1 MHFRLIGSFKE
12 GLVILMTE
20 TLRLRRLAIM
30 PTLKCTLNCKL
41 CSNYMPFFRNS
52 EKHVGVEELKADI
65 DGIFRLIDFTEW
77 LQFIGGEVFMRKDLS
92 PIYQYC
98 LEEYSEQ
105 FDKLIFITNATVLP
119 CKDDIIVFKEYGDR
133 INIQVSDY
141 GIYSCKRKELCDLF
155 DENKIP
161 YIVKNYHGDF
171 QYCGGWVDNTHFY
184 DRGKS
189 QEDLEK
195 QFSRCGQVAIENF
208 HMYRGILHGCARS
221 LLASRLGKV
230 IPARR
235 DFVDIHDQT
244 MSDEEK
250 RDIIR
255 HFNDHP
261 RVSCKSCVSFNE
273 DIERFPAAEQ
283 LGE

>member
-1 MHFRLIGSFKE
+1 MENPLI
-12 GLVILMTE
+12 
-20 TLRLRRLAIM
+20 LRRLAIM

-41 CSNYMPFFRNS
+41 CSNYIPLFRNS
-52 EKHVGVEELKADI
+52 EHHVELDELKADI
-65 DGIFRLIDFTEW
+65 DGIFRLIDFIEW
-77 LQFIGGEVFMRKDLS
+77 LQFIGGEVFMRKDLW

-98 LEEYSEQ
+98 LKEYSEK
-105 FDKLIFITNATVLP
+105 FHKLILITNATVLP
-119 CKDDIIVFKEYGDR
+119 CKEDITVFKKYGDR
-133 INIQVSDY
+133 IEIQVSDY
-141 GIYSCKRKELCDLF
+141 GVYSCKLKELCDLF

-161 YIVKNYHGDF
+161 YIVKSYHGAL
-171 QYCGGWVDNTHFY
+171 QYYGGWVDNTNFNNR
-184 DRGKS
+184 DKS
-189 QEDLEK
+189 KADLEK

-255 HFNDHP
+255 HFNDYP
-261 RVSCKSCVSFNE
+261 RESCKSCTSFNE
-273 DIERFPAAEQ
+273 DVERFPAAEQ
-283 LGE
+283 I